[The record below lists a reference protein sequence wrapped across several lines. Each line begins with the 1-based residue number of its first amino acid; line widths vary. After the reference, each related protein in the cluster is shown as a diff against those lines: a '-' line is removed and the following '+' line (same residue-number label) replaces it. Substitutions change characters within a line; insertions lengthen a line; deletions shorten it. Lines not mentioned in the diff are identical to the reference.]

1 MMDCSFA
8 LEPGVVNDLI
18 QSGTDMQVI
27 NITWNIPTVPN
38 GVIIIYEIHYR
49 ESNNVIIYNMVNTTS
64 IQYSIGGLLPN
75 SNYAISV
82 RAYTSVGPGDW
93 SDIFASTNSGQLVIV

>member
-1 MMDCSFA
+1 MHYSYA
-8 LEPGVVNDLI
+8 LEPGVVYDLI
-18 QSGTDMQVI
+18 QSGADIQVI

-49 ESNNVIIYNMVNTTS
+49 ESNNIVTYNIVNTTNT
-64 IQYSIGGLLPN
+64 QYNIGGLLPN
-75 SNYAISV
+75 TNYAISV

-93 SDIFASTNSGQLVIV
+93 SDIFASTKSGQLIFA